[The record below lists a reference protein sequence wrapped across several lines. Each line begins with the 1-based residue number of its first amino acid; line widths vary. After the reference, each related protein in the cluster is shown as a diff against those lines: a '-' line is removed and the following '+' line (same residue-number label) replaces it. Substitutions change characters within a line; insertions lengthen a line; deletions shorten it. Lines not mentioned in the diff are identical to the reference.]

1 MDSQYIIDRGL
12 LRFADEVKIQF
23 AFLESLGFRC
33 VRSEITLVRFESLD
47 IAICVYHEKL
57 SYEIGSTIES
67 LVGTD
72 TYSFS
77 EILRLVHSERAEKY
91 RDYATHTVE
100 GVAKGVSELAELFQ
114 RYVDTRILN
123 DTKFFPD
130 LKQQRDEWA
139 RSYAVETQLVQAR
152 KKSDIS
158 WKEGD
163 FGKVVQILIPLR
175 EHLNPSDSK
184 KLEYALKHSNV

>member
-1 MDSQYIIDRGL
+1 MDSQYITDRGL

-23 AFLESLGFRC
+23 SFLKSLGFRC
-33 VRSEITLVRFESLD
+33 ARSEAMLVRFESLD
-47 IAICVYHEKL
+47 IAICVYHENL

-67 LVGTD
+67 LVEPD

-77 EILRLVHSERAEKY
+77 EILRFVHSDRVEQY

-100 GVAKGVSELAELFQ
+100 GVAKGVRELAELF
-114 RYVDTRILN
+114 RKHVDARILN
-123 DTKFFPD
+123 DSELFSS
-130 LKQQRDEWA
+130 LKQQRNEWA
-139 RSYAVETQLVQAR
+139 RKYAVETQLAQAR
-152 KKSDIS
+152 KKSDVA

-184 KLEYALKHSNV
+184 KFEYALKHSNA